1 MFMFITYIIPGKF
14 RELLY
19 FSFSLPR
26 GVEGEKKNPTRNAIS
41 REKKERNG
49 FFSRRWNVRYFN
61 TSFIKFHD
69 TFNYDIYYLVHVRAI
84 RKYSI

>member
-49 FFSRRWNVRYFN
+49 FFSRR
-61 TSFIKFHD
+61 
-69 TFNYDIYYLVHVRAI
+69 
-84 RKYSI
+84 

>member
-26 GVEGEKKNPTRNAIS
+26 GVEGEKKNPTRDAIS
-41 REKKERNG
+41 REKKKG
-49 FFSRRWNVRYFN
+49 TDFSHVGE
-61 TSFIKFHD
+61 TCD
-69 TFNYDIYYLVHVRAI
+69 TLTLH
-84 RKYSI
+84 S